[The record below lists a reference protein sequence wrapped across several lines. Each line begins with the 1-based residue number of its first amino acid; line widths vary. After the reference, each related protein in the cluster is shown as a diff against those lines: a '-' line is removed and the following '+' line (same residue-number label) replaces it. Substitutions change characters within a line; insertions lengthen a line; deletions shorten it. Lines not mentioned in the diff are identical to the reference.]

1 MIEGVLT
8 WSGKKKAAIQN
19 CSEEVG
25 ERGRSEEE
33 GTSQL
38 LVTEQFSVRYLEAQS
53 CPIEKEHNSSLAGS
67 EEHNNRNF
75 IFSASSYCAWSYT

>member
-19 CSEEVG
+19 CSEEVR
-25 ERGRSEEE
+25 ERGRE

-38 LVTEQFSVRYLEAQS
+38 LVTEQFSMRYLEAQS
-53 CPIEKEHNSSLAGS
+53 CPIEKEHNSS
-67 EEHNNRNF
+67 
-75 IFSASSYCAWSYT
+75 